1 MLKIE
6 LSPVEVTILIQI
18 LETSLSDL
26 RSEIVGT
33 DNITY
38 KEMLR
43 QRKTIILRLL
53 AHLNEKQQL
62 PLAD

>member
-6 LSPVEVTILIQI
+6 LSPIEVTILTQI
-18 LETSLSDL
+18 LENSLSDL

-43 QRKTIILRLL
+43 QRKTILLRLL
-53 AHLNEKQQL
+53 ALLNEKQRL

>member
-6 LSPVEVTILIQI
+6 LSPIEVTILTQI
-18 LETSLSDL
+18 LENSLSDL

-43 QRKTIILRLL
+43 QRKTILLRLL
-53 AHLNEKQQL
+53 ALLNEKQQL